1 MHIQDNRGK
10 MTKFKAFKR
19 IRQYLKSHFIYFET
33 DFYNSTPRITMLFKN
48 CDNCPDK
55 ILESCVYFYQ
65 DCMEVKTYFNQN
77 ASNWCKQHQENI
89 PSVMRLLNHINA
101 TVWMCS
107 TDGTGGSLYAPNTL
121 YTPRIFITE
130 NDCFDIT
137 LTTIINYDFYKLA
150 PLETEDYITAYCP
163 DLLNKLSI
171 AIFSLLLGKINLQ
184 QAVHYINKLT
194 EGEL

>member
-1 MHIQDNRGK
+1 
-10 MTKFKAFKR
+10 MTRVDAL
-19 IRQYLKSHFIYFET
+19 IRLSAYLKSHFIYFEM
-33 DFYNSTPRITMLFKN
+33 DFCNGTPRLTMIFKN

-77 ASNWCKQHQENI
+77 AANRCKEYQENL
-89 PSVMRLLNHINA
+89 PSVIRLLNHINA

-107 TDGTGGSLYAPNTL
+107 TDGADGSLYTPSTL

-137 LTTIINYDFYKLA
+137 LTTIINYDFYKLT
-150 PLETEDYITAYCP
+150 PLATEDYITAYCP
-163 DLLNKLSI
+163 DLLNKLSP
-171 AIFSLLLGKINLQ
+171 AIFNLLLGTIDLQ
-184 QAVHYINKLT
+184 QAMHYVDKLT
-194 EGEL
+194 KGEW